1 MKFLAVFGLISLLG
15 YAVFISALVWV
26 NIVKAIRDAKQNRRF
41 GKIADPTVSYIFGTL
56 TEKQK
61 QYVYEKAGL
70 VMKDSSCLNGIVNS
84 IKRHPNY
91 TDIQKAVIIW
101 ILENVAEKK
110 KTNG

>member
-1 MKFLAVFGLISLLG
+1 M
-15 YAVFISALVWV
+15 
-26 NIVKAIRDAKQNRRF
+26 
-41 GKIADPTVSYIFGTL
+41 ADPTVSYIFGTL

-70 VMKDSSCLNGIVNS
+70 VMKDSSCLNGVVNS

-101 ILENVAEKK
+101 ILENVAERKK
-110 KTNG
+110 MGKEIKLWRGEIECRDVFV